1 MFLAYLLQALLC
13 VLPLW
18 VLQMP
23 IWFDI
28 VYILVTSFAPVI
40 PFYGDMIAGVL
51 RAAVFVWAGIAALSM
66 PFKWYFI
73 PVWIIAVWF
82 TVYAALL
89 IVAFISDRINS
100 SPLL

>member
-51 RAAVFVWAGIAALSM
+51 RAAVSQSVPSAFATARIVQSPTILPAGFGL
-66 PFKWYFI
+66 
-73 PVWIIAVWF
+73 
-82 TVYAALL
+82 
-89 IVAFISDRINS
+89 
-100 SPLL
+100 

>member
-51 RAAVFVWAGIAALSM
+51 RAAVFVWAGIAAFSM

-73 PVWIIAVWF
+73 PVWIIAVWYA
-82 TVYAALL
+82 VYAALL
-89 IVAFISDRINS
+89 IVAFIRDRINRR
-100 SPLL
+100 PLL